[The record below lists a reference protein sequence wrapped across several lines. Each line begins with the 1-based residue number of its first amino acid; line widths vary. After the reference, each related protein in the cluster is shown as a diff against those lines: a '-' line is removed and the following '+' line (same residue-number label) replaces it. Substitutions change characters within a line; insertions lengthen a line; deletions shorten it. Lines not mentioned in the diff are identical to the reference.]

1 MWLLCHTLSTGH
13 ISQCFHTWHS
23 IDACLSCSV
32 SLIVSI
38 LLIPWSRMFGSQVT
52 NMQTLPDPT
61 FLEPYNCNIGT
72 IDWDTLSLFFCHFL
86 QYKPWLCVGVLW
98 KMSIFCVSYMQIHIL
113 MSDDCEAEILGSDN
127 VVPTIPPC
135 KQFQSVPYFLLVR
148 VASTVR
154 GRR

>member
-1 MWLLCHTLSTGH
+1 
-13 ISQCFHTWHS
+13 
-23 IDACLSCSV
+23 
-32 SLIVSI
+32 
-38 LLIPWSRMFGSQVT
+38 
-52 NMQTLPDPT
+52 
-61 FLEPYNCNIGT
+61 
-72 IDWDTLSLFFCHFL
+72 
-86 QYKPWLCVGVLW
+86 
-98 KMSIFCVSYMQIHIL
+98 MSIFCVSYMQIHIL